1 MNVLEAGDFSLLGF
15 HPGGGMRAPRHK
27 TCTRAQRAPQSSQGP
42 AVPLEEGQVHHCG
55 STDPTCQLIITPTPG
70 DATEDVPCE
79 WHLQE
84 RLDEGWSKKSAP
96 PTPLLLAEPPILHP
110 FCSSKE
116 TTLGL
121 SLKRGREERDRT
133 GGRRGLGRKRDQER
147 VRQDRGRRGAEEGR
161 ERRGG
166 GGRGGEGG
174 RGEGGRGRAERR
186 GGEGEKGEEGERV
199 IDRGREGNEDQKRG
213 RDLQDKRMRL
223 GSQLLTP
230 SSLVPELFT
239 KQ

>member
-1 MNVLEAGDFSLLGF
+1 
-15 HPGGGMRAPRHK
+15 MRAPRHK

-161 ERRGG
+161 EKRRRRERRGGRKRRGRKRESREERRGGREGG
-166 GGRGGEGG
+166 GGREG
-174 RGEGGRGRAERR
+174 
-186 GGEGEKGEEGERV
+186 
-199 IDRGREGNEDQKRG
+199 D
-213 RDLQDKRMRL
+213 
-223 GSQLLTP
+223 
-230 SSLVPELFT
+230 
-239 KQ
+239 

>member
-1 MNVLEAGDFSLLGF
+1 
-15 HPGGGMRAPRHK
+15 MRAPRHK

-42 AVPLEEGQVHHCG
+42 AVPLEEGQVLHCG
-55 STDPTCQLIITPTPG
+55 SADPTCQLIITPTPG

-84 RLDEGWSKKSAP
+84 RRDEGWSEKSAP

-161 ERRGG
+161 ETRTRR
-166 GGRGGEGG
+166 EGG
-174 RGEGGRGRAERR
+174 ICRTNACAWGH
-186 GGEGEKGEEGERV
+186 
-199 IDRGREGNEDQKRG
+199 
-213 RDLQDKRMRL
+213 
-223 GSQLLTP
+223 S
-230 SSLVPELFT
+230 SSLPPRWSPSYLPNSEFLPVRGAILGVGNRVLKGARKYAFHLSNT
-239 KQ
+239 KQINWGNG